1 MSTDSHILG
10 QYREKVLRWRSLLI
24 TFFLG
29 QGVSQVLQLVSGFAI
44 IHWLSKG
51 QYATFAL
58 LLAIRGTSSVLM
70 DLGFSGGL
78 SALIGD
84 RCHQP
89 IVVGR
94 YIAAARYYRNRLL
107 TFGGIILLGVLLF
120 ASYRYEWGIGLG
132 VLFWC
137 VLIVS
142 IFYDAIASFYTPI
155 FYLQQRIRDLYLVH
169 ISTSCV
175 RLSLLCLA
183 YLTGVLSAP
192 VAIIIGGIQ
201 SILSAMIYQRK
212 TAADVKLPE
221 DGDLIEPEKKEALQL
236 TLPKVPGAIFY
247 AFQGQVTIFIV
258 SVVGQYSQIA
268 DLGALSRIGM
278 LFMMPSALISVLIAP
293 WFAKLAPNR
302 LAVGYLVSG
311 LLFSVFAVSLIV
323 ANALFPQVFLFI
335 LGSEYSE
342 LKTEVFLFSIFAS
355 LNVLSGLVFA
365 LNASRKW
372 VYYWTG
378 PTTILAYMLT
388 LVFFVVSV
396 DLTLIS
402 NIITMSII
410 TATLTLCVNLVVS
423 LVGFRR
429 MRLTK

>member
-1 MSTDSHILG
+1 MSTDSHILD
-10 QYREKVLRWRSLLI
+10 QYREKVLRWRGLLI
-24 TFFLG
+24 DFFIG
-29 QGVSQVLQLVSGFAI
+29 QGASQVLQLVSGFAI
-44 IHWLSKG
+44 IHWLSKD

-58 LLAIRGTSSVLM
+58 LLAIRGTSAILM

-107 TFGGIILLGVLLF
+107 TLGGIILLGVLLF
-120 ASYRYEWGIGLG
+120 ASYRYDWGIGLG

-137 VLIVS
+137 VLLVS
-142 IFYDAIASFYTPI
+142 IFYDAVASFYTPI
-155 FYLQQRIRDLYLVH
+155 FYLQQRIRELYLVH

-175 RLSLLCLA
+175 RLLLLCLA
-183 YLTGVLSAP
+183 YLMNALSAP
-192 VAIIIGGIQ
+192 VAIAIGGIQ
-201 SILSAMIYQRK
+201 SILSAIIYQRK
-212 TAADVKLPE
+212 TTGDVVLPE
-221 DGDLIEPEKKEALQL
+221 AGESIECEKKEALQL
-236 TLPKVPGAIFY
+236 TLPKIPGAIFY

-258 SVVGQYSQIA
+258 SIVGQYSQIA
-268 DLGALSRIGM
+268 DMGALSRIGM

-302 LAVGYLVSG
+302 LALGYSVSG
-311 LLFSVFAVSLIV
+311 LLFSMFAVSLIV
-323 ANALFPQVFLFI
+323 ANGLFPQVFLFI
-335 LGSEYSE
+335 LGPEYGD
-342 LKTEVFLFSIFAS
+342 LKDEVFLFSIFAS
-355 LNVLSGLVFA
+355 LNVLSGLVYA
-365 LNASRKW
+365 LNSSRKW

-378 PTTILAYMLT
+378 PATILAYMLT
-388 LVFFVVSV
+388 LIFFVISV
-396 DLTLIS
+396 DLTSID
-402 NIITMSII
+402 NIIIMSII
-410 TATLTLCVNLVVS
+410 TTALTLCVNLVVS